1 MRERFFMK
9 IEVVDFQSFKDA
21 INKFDDLAGLEN
33 SQKITIDFSNHDK
46 DIAKRMENFFEVAD
60 GGNPEWNV

>member
-1 MRERFFMK
+1 MSIK
-9 IEVVDFQSFKDA
+9 IIDFQSYKDA
-21 INKFDDLAGLEN
+21 INTLDKFVGEEN
-33 SQKITIDFSNHDK
+33 SQNITINFSNHDK